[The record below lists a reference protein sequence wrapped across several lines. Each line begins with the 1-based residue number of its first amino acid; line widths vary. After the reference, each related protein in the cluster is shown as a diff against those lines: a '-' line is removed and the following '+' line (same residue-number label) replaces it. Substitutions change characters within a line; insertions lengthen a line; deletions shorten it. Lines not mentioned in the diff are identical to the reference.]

1 MEQTP
6 GQASSRPRSDDDALT
21 DLFEHEADNGS
32 SGTRRGAREDG
43 KKKRRGPKILL
54 WTLVGVLIV
63 AVAGAGIIWWN
74 VNQAFDGIEKIDNA
88 LPEDYEGRP
97 EQVVTEAGS
106 PMNIL
111 LLGSD
116 SRVSGSTS
124 IMTDLG
130 SRSDTMMLVH
140 IPADRSDVQVISI
153 MRDSWLAIPGHGEA
167 KINAALSFGGVPLV
181 VQTVEGLL
189 GLRID
194 HVGVVDFDGFAGIT
208 DALGGVTINND
219 VAFNSSHM
227 KGKTF
232 EAGPITLTGEEALA
246 FVRERYAFTDGD
258 YQRVR
263 NQQAWVKA
271 VLDKMLT
278 AETLTNP
285 GKVQEIITQFS
296 PYVAVDSTFDLQ
308 TMLNLGL
315 SMRDIRG
322 SDVRSFT
329 LPTNGTGMVG
339 DQSVVFLDTVSIGAL
354 KEHLVTDTVSEYQ
367 PTGR

>member
-6 GQASSRPRSDDDALT
+6 GQASSRPQNNDDALS
-21 DLFEHEADNGS
+21 DLFEHDATGGS
-32 SGTRRGAREDG
+32 DGTRRGARNEG

-54 WTLVGVLIV
+54 WTLVGILVA

-74 VNQAFDGIEKIDNA
+74 VQSKLDSIETFEGD
-88 LPEDYEGRP
+88 PGEYEGRP
-97 EQVVTEAGS
+97 AQIETDAGS
-106 PMNIL
+106 PINIL

-116 SRVSGSTS
+116 SRAPGSPS
-124 IMTDLG
+124 VMTDLG
-130 SRSDTMMLVH
+130 SRSDTLMLVH
-140 IPADRSDVQVISI
+140 IPADRSDVQVMSI

-167 KINAALSFGGVPLV
+167 KINAALSYGGVPLV

-189 GLRID
+189 GQRIN
-194 HVGVVDFDGFAGIT
+194 HVAVVDFDGFAGIT

-219 VAFNSSHM
+219 VAFTSSH
-227 KGKTF
+227 KAGHQF
-232 EAGPITLTGEEALA
+232 AAGPITLNGEEALA

-285 GKVQEIITQFS
+285 AKLNDIVTQFI
-296 PYVAVDSTFDLQ
+296 PYVGVDDTLTPTKMIEIVS
-308 TMLNLGL
+308 
-315 SMRDIRG
+315 SMTNVRG
-322 SDVRSFT
+322 SDIRSFT

-339 DQSVVFLDTVSIGAL
+339 DQSVVFLDTVSIAEL
-354 KEHLVTDTVSEYQ
+354 KKHLAADTVSEYQ

>member
-6 GQASSRPRSDDDALT
+6 GQASSRPQSNDDALS
-21 DLFEHEADNGS
+21 DLFEHDAAGS
-32 SGTRRGAREDG
+32 SDGTRRGARTEG
-43 KKKRRGPKILL
+43 KKKRRAPKILL
-54 WTLVGVLIV
+54 WTLVGILVA

-74 VNQAFDGIEKIDNA
+74 VQSKWDAIEKI
-88 LPEDYEGRP
+88 EDVFPDEEGRP
-97 EQVVTEAGS
+97 AQIETAAGE
-106 PMNIL
+106 PVNIL

-116 SRVSGSTS
+116 SRAPGSPS

-140 IPADRSDVQVISI
+140 IPADRSDVQVMSI

-167 KINAALSFGGVPLV
+167 KINAALSYGGVPLV

-189 GLRID
+189 GQRIN
-194 HVGVVDFDGFAGIT
+194 HVAVVDFDGFAGIT

-219 VAFNSSHM
+219 VAFTSSH
-227 KGKTF
+227 KAGHQF
-232 EAGPITLTGEEALA
+232 AAGPITLNGEEALA

-278 AETLTNP
+278 TETLTNP
-285 GKVQEIITQFS
+285 GKVQDIITKFS
-296 PYVAVDSTFDLQ
+296 PYVGVDDSFTLQ
-308 TMLNLGL
+308 TMIDLGI

-322 SDVRSFT
+322 SNVRSFT

-339 DQSVVFLDTVSIGAL
+339 DQSVVFLDTVSIAEL
-354 KEHLVTDTVSEYQ
+354 KQHLAADTVSEYQ

>member
-6 GQASSRPRSDDDALT
+6 GQASSRPRSDDDALS
-21 DLFEHEADNGS
+21 DLFEHDAAGS
-32 SGTRRGAREDG
+32 SDGTRRGAREDG

-54 WTLVGVLIV
+54 WTLVGILVA
-63 AVAGAGIIWWN
+63 AVAGAGIVWWN
-74 VNQAFDGIEKIDNA
+74 VQSRIDAIETFEGD
-88 LPEDYEGRP
+88 PGEYEGRP
-97 EQVVTEAGS
+97 EQVVTDAGE
-106 PMNIL
+106 PVNIL

-116 SRVSGSTS
+116 SRAPGSPS

-140 IPADRSDVQVISI
+140 IPADRSDVQIMSI

-189 GLRID
+189 GQRIN
-194 HVGVVDFDGFAGIT
+194 HVAVVDFDGFAGIT

-263 NQQAWVKA
+263 NQQAWLKA
-271 VLDKMLT
+271 VLDKMLS
-278 AETLTNP
+278 AETLTDP
-285 GKVQEIITQFS
+285 GKINNIITQFT
-296 PYVAVDSTFDLQ
+296 PYVGVSDSLDLT
-308 TMLNLGL
+308 TMANLGF

-322 SDVRSFT
+322 SNVRSFT

-339 DQSVVFLDTVSIGAL
+339 DQSVVFLDTVSIADL
-354 KEHLVTDTVSEYQ
+354 KQHLAADTVSEYQ

>member
-6 GQASSRPRSDDDALT
+6 GQASSRPQSNDDALS
-21 DLFEHEADNGS
+21 DLFEHDAAGGS
-32 SGTRRGAREDG
+32 DGTRRGARTEG

-54 WTLVGVLIV
+54 WTLVGILVA
-63 AVAGAGIIWWN
+63 AVAAGGILWWN
-74 VNQAFDGIEKIDNA
+74 VQSRFDAIEKI
-88 LPEDYEGRP
+88 EDVFPDEAGRP
-97 EQVVTEAGS
+97 AQVVTDAGE
-106 PMNIL
+106 PVNIL

-116 SRVSGSTS
+116 SRAPGSPS

-140 IPADRSDVQVISI
+140 IPADRSDVQIMSI

-167 KINAALSFGGVPLV
+167 KINAALSYGGVPLV

-189 GLRID
+189 GQRIN
-194 HVGVVDFDGFAGIT
+194 HVAVVDFDGFAGIT
-208 DALGGVTINND
+208 DALGGVTISND
-219 VAFNSSHM
+219 VAFTSSH
-227 KGKTF
+227 KAGHQF
-232 EAGPITLTGEEALA
+232 AAGPITLNGEEALA

-271 VLDKMLT
+271 VLDKMLST
-278 AETLTNP
+278 ETLTDP
-285 GKVQEIITQFS
+285 AKVSDIITKFS
-296 PYVAVDSTFDLQ
+296 PYVGVDDTFTLQ
-308 TMLNLGL
+308 TMIDLGV
-315 SMRDIRG
+315 SMRDIRSG
-322 SDVRSFT
+322 NVRSFT

-339 DQSVVFLDTVSIGAL
+339 DQSVVFLDTVNIAEL
-354 KEHLVTDTVSEYQ
+354 KKHLAADTVSEYQ

>member
-6 GQASSRPRSDDDALT
+6 GQASSRPQSNDDALS
-21 DLFEHEADNGS
+21 DLFEHDAAGGS
-32 SGTRRGAREDG
+32 DGTRRGARNED

-54 WTLVGVLIV
+54 WTLVGILVA

-74 VNQAFDGIEKIDNA
+74 VNQAFNDVEKIPDA
-88 LPEDYEGRP
+88 LPDYEGRP
-97 EQVVTEAGS
+97 EPLTTDAGT

-116 SRVSGSTS
+116 SRAPGSPS

-167 KINAALSFGGVPLV
+167 KINAALSYGGVPLV

-189 GLRID
+189 GQRID
-194 HVGVVDFDGFAGIT
+194 HVAVVDFDGFAGIT

-219 VAFNSSHM
+219 VAFTSSH
-227 KGKTF
+227 KAGHQF
-232 EAGPITLTGEEALA
+232 AAGPITLNGEEALA

-278 AETLTNP
+278 TETLTNP
-285 GKVQEIITQFS
+285 GKVQDIITKFS
-296 PYVAVDSTFDLQ
+296 PYIGVDDTFTLQ
-308 TMLNLGL
+308 TMIDLGV
-315 SMRDIRG
+315 SMRDVRG
-322 SDVRSFT
+322 SNIRSFT

-339 DQSVVFLDTVSIGAL
+339 DQSVVFLDTVSIAEL
-354 KEHLVTDTVSEYQ
+354 KKHLAADTVSEYQ